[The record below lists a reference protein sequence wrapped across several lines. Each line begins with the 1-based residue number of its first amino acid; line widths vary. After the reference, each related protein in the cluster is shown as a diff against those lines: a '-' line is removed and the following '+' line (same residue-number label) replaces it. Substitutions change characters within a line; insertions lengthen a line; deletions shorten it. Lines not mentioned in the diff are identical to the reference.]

1 MRQDELSYKER
12 EIMMNAELDHDR
24 IPDRSLKAIL
34 NELKAGRKIEAI
46 KLYREV
52 TGEGL
57 AEAKKAIESIG
68 VQVNQNSPQLSHS
81 EYQNI
86 LDEIK
91 NNRTL
96 GAVKLYR
103 AATGAGLYEAREAVE
118 VIRTVT
124 THLDLDGIL
133 SHDISD
139 IVEAFKKEGRQQATA
154 LYQKKALVDEQEAA
168 HSVDKVFKAL
178 ERSKKRRSI
187 VGWLWGIFFKL
198 FYFAFAIFVILKF
211 IGKI

>member
-1 MRQDELSYKER
+1 MKQDELSYKER
-12 EIMMNAELDHDR
+12 EIMMNAELDFER

-34 NELKAGRKIEAI
+34 TELEAGRKIAAI

-57 AEAKKAIESIG
+57 AEAKKAVESIG
-68 VQVNQNSPQLSHS
+68 VKGKNNSQQLSHS
-81 EYQNI
+81 DYQHI

-91 NNRTL
+91 HNRFL
-96 GAVKLYR
+96 GAVKVYR
-103 AATGAGLYEAREAVE
+103 AATGAGLFDAREAIE
-118 VIRTVT
+118 VISKVT

-139 IVEAFKKEGRQQATA
+139 IVEAFKQGDRQKATA
-154 LYQKKALVDEQEAA
+154 LYQLKARVSDAQADSA
-168 HSVDKVFKAL
+168 VDKVFQVL
-178 ERSKKRRSI
+178 ENYKKRRSVI
-187 VGWLWGIFFKL
+187 GWLWGAFFKL
-198 FYFAFAIFVILKF
+198 LYFAFAIFIILKF